1 MQTTIKL
8 TIELCQG
15 NEMPDTFTIKGEVPN
30 TGPRIIDTS
39 EKVLLELFY
48 PAMRQTL
55 ERHLE
60 GGSQPYGKRF
70 FQARIPLWLM
80 QRLG

>member
-15 NEMPDTFTIKGEVPN
+15 NERPDTFTIKGEVPN

-39 EKVLLELFY
+39 EIV
-48 PAMRQTL
+48 
-55 ERHLE
+55 
-60 GGSQPYGKRF
+60 S
-70 FQARIPLWLM
+70 
-80 QRLG
+80 

>member
-1 MQTTIKL
+1 MVT
-8 TIELCQG
+8 
-15 NEMPDTFTIKGEVPN
+15 
-30 TGPRIIDTS
+30 RIIDTS
-39 EKVLLELFY
+39 KRALLEWSC
-48 PAMRQTL
+48 PAVRQTL